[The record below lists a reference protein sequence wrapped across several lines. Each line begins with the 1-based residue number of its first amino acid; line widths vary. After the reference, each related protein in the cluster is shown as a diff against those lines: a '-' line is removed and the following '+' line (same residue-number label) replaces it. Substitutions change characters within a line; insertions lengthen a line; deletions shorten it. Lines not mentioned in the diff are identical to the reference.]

1 MIRNRL
7 TFERSSLSFWGE
19 GEPPN
24 FAAFEVS
31 QVVDERERGNEF
43 FLQVPPTRPPR
54 RSWEALA
61 SVLGSVRD
69 EGVYHLGGVS
79 EGRPDAE
86 GAVAVA
92 THLAV

>member
-43 FLQVPPTRPPR
+43 FF
-54 RSWEALA
+54 A
-61 SVLGSVRD
+61 STSDKAAKAQLGSSRIC
-69 EGVYHLGGVS
+69 
-79 EGRPDAE
+79 AWIC
-86 GAVAVA
+86 A
-92 THLAV
+92 